1 MLSKKK
7 WFLAIIFV
15 IFFITWYK
23 LESND
28 TLSSDYTTML
38 MAPQKPSEMYAK
50 VKSWVAPEEDLVSV
64 SGPVLDIPAIEYTAI
79 QPFDKGAILSL
90 ESYMEIGATND
101 GLIIYTG
108 YTKKTGK
115 TLSVLYDSGET
126 VTYGFVDEFYQLP
139 YTTVNAGEPFASVKD
154 NILYMQVEKDGEILE
169 TNDIVQWLTAN
180 YE

>member
-7 WFLAIIFV
+7 WFLALIFV

-28 TLSSDYTTML
+28 TFSSDYATML
-38 MAPQKPSEMYAK
+38 MAPQKPSEMYEK

-64 SGPVLDIPAIEYTAI
+64 SAPLQEIPKIEYTTI

-90 ESYMEIGATND
+90 ESYMEIGAMDN

-126 VTYGFVDEFYQLP
+126 VTYGFVEEFYQLP
-139 YTTVNAGEPFASVKD
+139 YTTVNAGDFFASVKD
-154 NILYMQVEKDGEILE
+154 NVLYMQVEKDGDLLE

>member
-7 WFLAIIFV
+7 WFLAVLLV
-15 IFFITWYK
+15 ILFTMLYK
-23 LESND
+23 FENND
-28 TLSSDYTTML
+28 VLSTDYATIL
-38 MAPQKPSEMYAK
+38 MAPQKPSEMYQK
-50 VKSWVAPEEDLVSV
+50 VKAWVAPEEDLVSV
-64 SGPVLDIPAIEYTAI
+64 SAPVQETPIIEYTTI

-90 ESYMEIGATND
+90 ESYMELGAADD

-115 TLSVLYDSGET
+115 TLSILYDSGET
-126 VTYGFVDEFYQLP
+126 VTYGFVEEFYQLP
-139 YTTVNAGEPFASVKD
+139 YTTVNAGDFFASVKD
-154 NILYMQVEKDGEILE
+154 NVLYMQVEKDGDLLE